1 MHCSAGIGRSGTF
14 CLVDSCLVIVS
25 IFGLNIIFVTEV
37 FHSFCFV
44 KVAKEGPENVSIKD
58 ILMELRSY
66 RMGLI
71 QTPEQ
76 LKFSY
81 MAIAEGARLG
91 GYISSEVLSEIYNA
105 SNNSGRTKD
114 GFVIDESDDEGG
126 PPPLPPPRSD
136 SLSKESVVRMYHIK
150 EHFICMLKEEISSF
164 YSRYSNNVKIF
175 FRVTA
180 LEAIPSLRFLIV

>member
-1 MHCSAGIGRSGTF
+1 MS
-14 CLVDSCLVIVS
+14 
-25 IFGLNIIFVTEV
+25 
-37 FHSFCFV
+37 
-44 KVAKEGPENVSIKD
+44 KEGPENVSIKD

-91 GYISSEVLSEIYNA
+91 GHISSEVLSEIYNT
-105 SNNSGRTKD
+105 SNISGRIKD
-114 GFVIDESDDEGG
+114 CFIMDESDEEGG

-136 SLSKESVVRMYHIK
+136 SLSKDVVVSI
-150 EHFICMLKEEISSF
+150 I
-164 YSRYSNNVKIF
+164 
-175 FRVTA
+175 
-180 LEAIPSLRFLIV
+180 LIM